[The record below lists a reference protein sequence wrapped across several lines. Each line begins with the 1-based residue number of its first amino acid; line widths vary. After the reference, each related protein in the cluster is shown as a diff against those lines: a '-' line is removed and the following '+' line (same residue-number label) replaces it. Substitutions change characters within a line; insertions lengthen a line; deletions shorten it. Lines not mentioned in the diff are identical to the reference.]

1 MSNISISELR
11 AGHKRNITQFQEWMR
26 DNLVRET
33 IASISPFT
41 FQTEITF
48 LGDGDMIDTETEEII
63 QVVHNAT
70 YDAEEVRRLSPSEA
84 MREILRFYLSFDN
97 MIANAAHDVGI
108 NISIPDKGPVG
119 VSSETVKLTVPKE
132 FLH

>member
-11 AGHKRNITQFQEWMR
+11 ASHKRNISQFQEWMR
-26 DNLVRET
+26 EHLVRET
-33 IASISPFT
+33 IAAISPVT

-48 LGDGDMIDTETEEII
+48 LGDGDMIDTESEEIV
-63 QVVHNAT
+63 QVAYNAT
-70 YDAEEVRRLSPSEA
+70 YDKEEVRRLSPSES
-84 MREILRFYLSFDN
+84 MREIIRFYLSFDD

-108 NISIPDKGPVG
+108 NVSIPEAGPVG
-119 VSSETVKLTVPKE
+119 ISSEAVKLTVPKE